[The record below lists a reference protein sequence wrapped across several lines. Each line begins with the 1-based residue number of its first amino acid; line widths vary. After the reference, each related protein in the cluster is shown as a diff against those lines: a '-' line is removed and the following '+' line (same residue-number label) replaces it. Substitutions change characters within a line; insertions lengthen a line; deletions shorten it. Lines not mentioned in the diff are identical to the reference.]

1 MNQRTIFLRLL
12 RLAAP
17 FWKWMALAALLGAL
31 TIASSIALLAAS
43 AYIIARAT
51 LRPSIADLQVAI
63 VGVRFFGI
71 ARGVFRYL
79 ERLVSHEANFRLL
92 ARLRVWFYTA
102 LEPLAPAR
110 LAHHRGGD
118 LLARIVADIDT
129 LEHFY
134 VRVLAPPV
142 VALLI
147 ALLMG
152 IFLSAYDVRL
162 ALAVLA
168 VLALAGVGVPL
179 LTRYLSRDAGQAMAQ
194 TRGELNAALLD
205 GIQGSADVI
214 AFGQQAAQLARIRGI
229 NRQLSRWQRR
239 MARIRGL
246 DAALGA
252 LLVNLA
258 AALVL
263 ALATP
268 LVRAGQIEG
277 VDVAV
282 LALATMASFESVLGL
297 PMAFQYLGSSLA
309 AGRRLFEIVDEKPVL
324 AAQDYPLA
332 QSTPSNF
339 DLVFEDVTFR
349 YAADSPPALDSI
361 GFTLRQG
368 RRLAIVGASGAGKS
382 TLVNL
387 LLRFWDYEQG
397 FITLGGRDIRDYDP
411 EHLRNWIAVVSQN
424 TYLFNT
430 TIRENIL
437 LGRQNASEAEMVE
450 AAQQAQIHD
459 FITGLPDGYNTWV
472 GEQGLRLSGGERQRI
487 AIARALLKD
496 APVLALDEATAGLDA
511 VTERNV
517 MAALDRLMEGRTV
530 LMITHRLTGLQA
542 MDEILVLHEGKL
554 AERGTHAGLVQSQ
567 GLYFK
572 MWALQNESLR

>member
-1 MNQRTIFLRLL
+1 
-12 RLAAP
+12 
-17 FWKWMALAALLGAL
+17 MALAALLGAL

-43 AYIIARAT
+43 AYIIARAA

-179 LTRYLSRDAGQAMAQ
+179 LTRYLSRDAGQVMAQ

-205 GIQGSADVI
+205 GIQGSADVV
-214 AFGQQAAQLARIRGI
+214 AFGQQEAQLARIQGI

-258 AALVL
+258 ATLVL
-263 ALATP
+263 ALVTP

-324 AAQDYPLA
+324 AAQDYPQA
-332 QSTPSNF
+332 QSPPSNF
-339 DLVFEDVTFR
+339 DLVFENVTFR
-349 YAADSPPALDSI
+349 YTADSPPALDSV

-368 RRLAIVGASGAGKS
+368 RRLAIVGSSGAGKS

-397 FITLGGRDIRDYDP
+397 FIALGGRDIRDYDP
-411 EHLRNWIAVVSQN
+411 EHLRSWIAVVSQN

-430 TIRENIL
+430 TVRENIL
-437 LGRQNASEAEMVE
+437 LGRQNASEAEMIE
-450 AAQQAQIHD
+450 AARQAQIHD
-459 FITGLPDGYNTWV
+459 FITTLPGGYDTWV

-496 APVLALDEATAGLDA
+496 APVLVLDEATTGLDS
-511 VTERNV
+511 VTERDV
-517 MAALDRLMEGRTV
+517 ITALYRLMEGRTV

-567 GLYFK
+567 GRYFK
-572 MWALQNESLR
+572 MSALQNESLR

>member
-1 MNQRTIFLRLL
+1 
-12 RLAAP
+12 
-17 FWKWMALAALLGAL
+17 MALAALLGAL

-43 AYIIARAT
+43 AYIIARAA

-152 IFLSAYDVRL
+152 IFLSTYDMRL

-214 AFGQQAAQLARIRGI
+214 AFGQQEAQLARIRGI

-263 ALATP
+263 TLATP

-324 AAQDYPLA
+324 AAQDYPQA
-332 QSTPSNF
+332 QSPPPNF
-339 DLVFEDVTFR
+339 DLVFENVTFR
-349 YAADSPPALDSI
+349 YTADSPPALDSV

-368 RRLAIVGASGAGKS
+368 RRLAIVGPSGAGKS

-397 FITLGGRDIRDYDP
+397 FIMLGGRDIRDYDP
-411 EHLRNWIAVVSQN
+411 EHLRSWIAVVSQN

-430 TIRENIL
+430 TVRENIL
-437 LGRQNASEAEMVE
+437 LGRQNASEAEMIE
-450 AAQQAQIHD
+450 AARQAQIHD
-459 FITGLPDGYNTWV
+459 FITTLPDGYDTWV

-496 APVLALDEATAGLDA
+496 APVLVLDEATTGLDS
-511 VTERNV
+511 VTERDV
-517 MAALDRLMEGRTV
+517 ITALYRLMEGRTV

-554 AERGTHAGLVQSQ
+554 AERGTPG
-567 GLYFK
+567 
-572 MWALQNESLR
+572 

>member
-1 MNQRTIFLRLL
+1 
-12 RLAAP
+12 
-17 FWKWMALAALLGAL
+17 MALAALLGAL

-43 AYIIARAT
+43 AYIIARAA

-152 IFLSAYDVRL
+152 VFLSAYDVRL

-168 VLALAGVGVPL
+168 VLALAGIGVPL
-179 LTRYLSRDAGQAMAQ
+179 LTRYLSHEVGQAMAQ
-194 TRGELNAALLD
+194 TRGELNTALLD
-205 GIQGSADVI
+205 GIQGSADVV
-214 AFGQQAAQLARIRGI
+214 AFGQQAAQLARVRDL
-229 NRQLSRWQRR
+229 NRQLSHWQRR

-258 AALVL
+258 TALVL
-263 ALATP
+263 ALAAP
-268 LVRAGQIEG
+268 LARAGQIEG
-277 VDVAV
+277 VDLPV
-282 LALATMASFESVLGL
+282 LTLATMASFESVLGL
-297 PMAFQYLGSSLA
+297 PMAFQYLGNSLA
-309 AGRRLFEIVDEKPVL
+309 AGRRLFEIVDEKPVF
-324 AAQDYPLA
+324 AAQDYLLT

-339 DLVFEDVTFR
+339 DLVFENVTFR

-361 GFTLRQG
+361 SFTLRQG

-437 LGRQNASEAEMVE
+437 LGRQNASETEMVE

-530 LMITHRLTGLQA
+530 LMITHRLIGLQT

-554 AERGTHAGLVQSQ
+554 TERGTHAELIRSE

-572 MWALQNESLR
+572 MWSLQNERLR